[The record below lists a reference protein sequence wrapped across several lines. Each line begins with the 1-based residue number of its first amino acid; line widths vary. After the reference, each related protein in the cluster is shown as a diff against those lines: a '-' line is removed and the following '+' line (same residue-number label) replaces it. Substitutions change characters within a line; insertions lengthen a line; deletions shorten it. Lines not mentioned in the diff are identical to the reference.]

1 MDRRAFLSLAGWS
14 GAFAAM
20 PALASHRSI
29 DTLVIV
35 ELDGGNDGLNTVIP
49 FADPR
54 YRALRPTL
62 AIAREAALPIDRAMG
77 LHPSL
82 AALVPA
88 WRSGQLAIV
97 QGVGDPEEGH
107 ASHFRSKQIWATAS
121 HDYASANWLNHAA
134 TFDAAS
140 FAAVAQTIAQRKH
153 GMLHITLHG
162 FDTHERQA
170 DRHALL
176 LTQLAQGLASL
187 RARLMHSGDWNRT
200 LILTISEF
208 GRSAYEN
215 ASGGTEHGSASSM
228 FVLGG
233 SVRGGLY
240 GDAPRLN
247 ELSSEGAL
255 SVDIDFRRIYATAL
269 EACSIDSTKILGSR
283 FEPLKFV

>member
-20 PALASHRSI
+20 PSFASHRSI
-29 DTLVIV
+29 DTLVVV

-49 FADPR
+49 LADPR

-62 AIAREAALPIDRAMG
+62 AIMREDALPIDRAMG

-82 AALVPA
+82 AALMPA

-97 QGVGDPEEGH
+97 QGVGDPENSH

-121 HDYASANWLNHAA
+121 HDYAGANWLKNAS
-134 TFDAAS
+134 TFDARS
-140 FAAVAQTIAQRKH
+140 FAAVAQTIAQRKSA
-153 GMLHITLHG
+153 MLHITLHG
-162 FDTHERQA
+162 FDTHERQR

-176 LTQLAQGLASL
+176 LTQLAQGLVLL
-187 RARLMHSGDWNRT
+187 RSKLLQSGDWNRT
-200 LILTISEF
+200 LVMTVSEF
-208 GRSAYEN
+208 GRSADEN
-215 ASGGTEHGSASSM
+215 ASGGTEHGSASPL
-228 FVLGG
+228 FLLGG

-247 ELSSEGAL
+247 ELSSEGAIP
-255 SVDIDFRRIYATAL
+255 VDIDFRRVYATAL
-269 EACSIDSTKILGSR
+269 QACSLDSTKILGSR
-283 FEPLKFV
+283 FDRLNIV

>member
-14 GAFAAM
+14 GAVAAM
-20 PALASHRSI
+20 PAFASHGSI

-35 ELDGGNDGLNTVIP
+35 DLDGGNDGLNTVIP

-62 AIAREAALPIDRAMG
+62 AIAREEVLPIDRATG

-82 AALVPA
+82 AALMPA
-88 WRSGQLAIV
+88 WRSGHMAIV
-97 QGVGDPEEGH
+97 QGVGDPEAAD

-121 HDYASANWLNHAA
+121 HDYSSANWLKHAA
-134 TFDAAS
+134 TFDAPS

-170 DRHALL
+170 DRHAML
-176 LTQLAQGLASL
+176 LTRLAQGLASL
-187 RARLMHSGDWNRT
+187 RARLMQSGDWNRT
-200 LILTISEF
+200 LVLTISEF

-215 ASGGTEHGSASSM
+215 ALGGTEHGSASSIFM
-228 FVLGG
+228 LGG

-240 GDAPRLN
+240 GDTPRLD
-247 ELSSEGAL
+247 ELSSESSL

-283 FEPLKFV
+283 FEPLKII